1 MRLKLYLLGMVLFAI
16 GCATT
21 EISPTAEP
29 VPTETA
35 VSTPTQPAA
44 TPILP
49 TTQPTAIPTATLIP
63 APTRVPQGILPAGI
77 VYQTGN
83 DIWQATAEGAPRLL
97 FSSPAL
103 SSDTA
108 RVKISPQGD
117 SLVVQ
122 DVRNETFLV
131 DLASG
136 ERTVFD
142 IIEQADVP
150 GYMRDLTWWPGQPE
164 EIIVLFSLDGDHYRS
179 GLALANRDGT
189 NWRVLAD
196 GVELWNDFDQ
206 HPTEAVIA
214 ATNNGKPLL
223 LYANGRSQ
231 PIDLAQ
237 YNLPTDRAYFSP
249 SWSPD
254 GRLLAWHFADLQT
267 TTLDSS
273 TMGIALLDLES
284 STAGTLPN
292 IITYTADGSLPP
304 VRWSPDGRFFAHVD
318 LYGGP
323 TIIFQADGRELLR
336 SEQVFSRWLSDS
348 TRFLTTRTRS
358 LAWQGF
364 FLISVEDGTET
375 AVELPI
381 RIGATHLGP
390 NDQILIRP
398 EWDVPQLYF
407 VYDATSNQ
415 LTQIE
420 WPDGAIFLAWVP

>member
-29 VPTETA
+29 DPTETA

-83 DIWQATAEGAPRLL
+83 DIWQTTAEGAPRLL

-136 ERTVFD
+136 EGTVFD
-142 IIEQADVP
+142 IIEQPDVP
-150 GYMRDLTWWPGQPE
+150 GYTRDLTWWPGQPE

-189 NWRVLAD
+189 NWRALAD

-206 HPTEAVIA
+206 HPTDAVIA
-214 ATNNGKPLL
+214 
-223 LYANGRSQ
+223 
-231 PIDLAQ
+231 
-237 YNLPTDRAYFSP
+237 PTTSP
-249 SWSPD
+249 VNPCTPS
-254 GRLLAWHFADLQT
+254 A
-267 TTLDSS
+267 
-273 TMGIALLDLES
+273 
-284 STAGTLPN
+284 
-292 IITYTADGSLPP
+292 
-304 VRWSPDGRFFAHVD
+304 
-318 LYGGP
+318 
-323 TIIFQADGRELLR
+323 
-336 SEQVFSRWLSDS
+336 
-348 TRFLTTRTRS
+348 
-358 LAWQGF
+358 
-364 FLISVEDGTET
+364 
-375 AVELPI
+375 
-381 RIGATHLGP
+381 
-390 NDQILIRP
+390 
-398 EWDVPQLYF
+398 
-407 VYDATSNQ
+407 
-415 LTQIE
+415 
-420 WPDGAIFLAWVP
+420 